1 MKIKVGDIYSTILK
15 PIDYSGLSVIREV
28 CRARPSGFM
37 FMRKYK
43 MGMWD
48 GYISLMGGVYKFPT
62 GLLSRVETALKN
74 RGIEI
79 EYSDIGL
86 QQVVNWHVDENML
99 EGIVL
104 RDYQVD
110 AAIKLLNAKRGV
122 AKMATNSGKTEI
134 IAAILKSLRKNAI
147 IVVHRKEL
155 LYQTAERLAYRTG
168 LDVAR
173 IGDGLEE
180 KGDVTVAMVQTLSA
194 RNYDYSDTKNDI
206 VIVDEC
212 HHVSSDQMMDVL
224 YRIPGE
230 YRYGFSGTPLKDD
243 VLSDLKLISLTGE
256 IVVDISNKYLVDAGY
271 SAKPRVNIITMESVS
286 VDEWEASYQ
295 DAYDTLIVN
304 NDARN
309 GAISRIANTSA
320 GTVLILVERIEHG
333 EILNELIPKSV
344 FVNGSFDSAYRQQIL
359 KKMKSGGVF
368 IATPIFDEGIDVPSI
383 STLIIAC
390 GGNSSNKLLQRLG
403 RGLRKKAYDNV
414 VQVFDFLDDTNIYLF
429 RHSEKRIDTLI
440 EEGFE
445 VVKHEI

>member
-1 MKIKVGDIYSTILK
+1 MKIKVGDIYSQILK

-48 GYISLMGGVYKFPT
+48 GYISLMGGFSKFPT
-62 GLLSRVETALKN
+62 GLLDRVVIALKN
-74 RGIEI
+74 RDIAV
-79 EYSDIGL
+79 EYSDMGL
-86 QQVVNWHVDENML
+86 QQVVNWHIDENML

-134 IAAILKSLRKNAI
+134 IAAILKSLKKRAI
-147 IVVHRKEL
+147 VVVHRKEL
-155 LYQTAERLAYRTG
+155 LYQTAERIAYRTG
-168 LDVAR
+168 FDVGR
-173 IGDGLEE
+173 VGDGICEW
-180 KGDVTVAMVQTLSA
+180 KDITVAMVQTLSQ
-194 RNYDYSDTKNDI
+194 RPFDFSKTHV

-212 HHVSSDQMMDVL
+212 HHTSSDQMMNVL

-230 YRYGFSGTPLKDD
+230 YRYGFSGTPLKND

-256 IVVDISNKYLVDAGY
+256 IVTDISNKYLIDAGY
-271 SAKPRVNIITMESVS
+271 SAKPRVNIVIMDSVS
-286 VDEWEASYQ
+286 IDEWEASYQ
-295 DAYDTLIVN
+295 DAYDSLIVN
-304 NDARN
+304 NDVRN
-309 GAISRIANTSA
+309 RVISEIASGAV
-320 GTVLILVERIEHG
+320 GTVLIMVERIEHG

-344 FVNGSFDSAYRQQIL
+344 FVNGSFDSAYRKKIL

-414 VQVFDFLDDTNIYLF
+414 VQVFDFLDDTNMHLF
-429 RHSEKRIDTLI
+429 RHSENRIDTLI

-445 VVKHEI
+445 VVKHEV

>member
-1 MKIKVGDIYSTILK
+1 
-15 PIDYSGLSVIREV
+15 
-28 CRARPSGFM
+28 
-37 FMRKYK
+37 
-43 MGMWD
+43 
-48 GYISLMGGVYKFPT
+48 
-62 GLLSRVETALKN
+62 
-74 RGIEI
+74 
-79 EYSDIGL
+79 
-86 QQVVNWHVDENML
+86 
-99 EGIVL
+99 
-104 RDYQVD
+104 
-110 AAIKLLNAKRGV
+110 
-122 AKMATNSGKTEI
+122 
-134 IAAILKSLRKNAI
+134 
-147 IVVHRKEL
+147 
-155 LYQTAERLAYRTG
+155 
-168 LDVAR
+168 
-173 IGDGLEE
+173 
-180 KGDVTVAMVQTLSA
+180 
-194 RNYDYSDTKNDI
+194 
-206 VIVDEC
+206 
-212 HHVSSDQMMDVL
+212 
-224 YRIPGE
+224 
-230 YRYGFSGTPLKDD
+230 
-243 VLSDLKLISLTGE
+243 LTGE

-295 DAYDTLIVN
+295 DAYDNLIVN

-333 EILNELIPKSV
+333 EILNRLIPKSV
-344 FVNGSFDSAYRQQIL
+344 FVNGSFDSAYRQKIL

>member
-15 PIDYSGLSVIREV
+15 PIDYSGLSVVREV

-37 FMRKYK
+37 FMKKYK

-48 GYISLMGGVYKFPT
+48 GYISLMGGFSKFPT
-62 GLLSRVETALKN
+62 GLLDRVVLALKN
-74 RGIEI
+74 RDIKV
-79 EYSDIGL
+79 EYADMGL
-86 QQVVNWHVDENML
+86 QQVVNWHVDEKML
-99 EGIVL
+99 NGITL

-122 AKMATNSGKTEI
+122 SKMATNSGKTEI
-134 IAAILKSLRKNAI
+134 IAVILKSLKKRAI
-147 IVVHRKEL
+147 VVVHRKEL
-155 LYQTAERLAYRTG
+155 LYQTAERIAYRTG
-168 LDVAR
+168 FDVGR
-173 IGDGLEE
+173 VGDGICEW
-180 KGDVTVAMVQTLSA
+180 KDITVAMVQTLSQ
-194 RNYDYSDTKNDI
+194 RPFDFSKTHV

-212 HHVSSDQMMDVL
+212 HHTSSDQMMNVL

-230 YRYGFSGTPLKDD
+230 YRYGFSGTPLKND

-256 IVVDISNKYLVDAGY
+256 IITDISNKYLIDAGY
-271 SAKPRVNIITMESVS
+271 SAKPKVNIITMESVS
-286 VDEWEASYQ
+286 LDDWEAAYQ
-295 DAYDTLIVN
+295 DAYDSQIVN
-304 NDARN
+304 NADRN
-309 GAISRIANTSA
+309 HAISKIANTSA
-320 GTVLILVERIEHG
+320 GTVLIMVERIEHG

-344 FVNGSFDSAYRQQIL
+344 FVNGSFDSAYRKKIL

-414 VQVFDFLDDTNIYLF
+414 VQVFDFLDDTNMHLF
-429 RHSEKRIDTLI
+429 RHSENRIDTLI

-445 VVKHEI
+445 VVKHDI

>member
-1 MKIKVGDIYSTILK
+1 MKIKVGDIYSQILK

-48 GYISLMGGVYKFPT
+48 GYISLMGGFSKFPT
-62 GLLSRVETALKN
+62 GLLDRVVIALKN
-74 RGIEI
+74 RDIAV
-79 EYSDIGL
+79 EYSDMGL
-86 QQVVNWHVDENML
+86 QQVVNWHIDENML

-134 IAAILKSLRKNAI
+134 IAAILKSLKKRAI
-147 IVVHRKEL
+147 VVVHRKEL
-155 LYQTAERLAYRTG
+155 LYQTAERIAYRTG
-168 LDVAR
+168 FDVGR
-173 IGDGLEE
+173 VGDGICEW
-180 KGDVTVAMVQTLSA
+180 KDITVAMVQTLSQ
-194 RNYDYSDTKNDI
+194 RPFDFSKTHV

-212 HHVSSDQMMDVL
+212 HHTSSDQMMNVL

-230 YRYGFSGTPLKDD
+230 YRYGFSGTPLKND

-256 IVVDISNKYLVDAGY
+256 IVTDISNKYLIDAGY
-271 SAKPRVNIITMESVS
+271 SAKPRVNIVTMDSFS
-286 VDEWEASYQ
+286 IDEWEASYQ
-295 DAYDTLIVN
+295 DAYDSLIVN
-304 NDARN
+304 NGARN
-309 GAISRIANTSA
+309 RVIAQVASTSA
-320 GTVLILVERIEHG
+320 GTVLIMVERIEHG

-344 FVNGSFDSAYRQQIL
+344 FVNGSFDSAYRKKIL

-414 VQVFDFLDDTNIYLF
+414 VQVFDFLDDRNMHLF
-429 RHSEKRIDTLI
+429 RHSENRIDTLI

-445 VVKHEI
+445 VVKHEV

>member
-1 MKIKVGDIYSTILK
+1 MKIKVGDIYSQILK

-48 GYISLMGGVYKFPT
+48 GYISLMGGFSKFPT
-62 GLLSRVETALKN
+62 GLLDRVVIALKN
-74 RGIEI
+74 RDIAV
-79 EYSDIGL
+79 EYSDMGL
-86 QQVVNWHVDENML
+86 QQVVNWHIDENML

-134 IAAILKSLRKNAI
+134 IAAILKSLKKRAI
-147 IVVHRKEL
+147 VVVHRKEL
-155 LYQTAERLAYRTG
+155 LYQTAERIAYRTG
-168 LDVAR
+168 FDVGR
-173 IGDGLEE
+173 VGDGICEW
-180 KGDVTVAMVQTLSA
+180 KDITVAMVQTLSQ
-194 RNYDYSDTKNDI
+194 RPFDFSKTHV

-212 HHVSSDQMMDVL
+212 HHTSSDQMMNVL

-230 YRYGFSGTPLKDD
+230 YRYGFSGTPLKND

-256 IVVDISNKYLVDAGY
+256 IVTDISNKYLIDAGY
-271 SAKPRVNIITMESVS
+271 SAKPRVNIVTMDSFS
-286 VDEWEASYQ
+286 IDEWEASYQ
-295 DAYDTLIVN
+295 DAYDSLIVN
-304 NDARN
+304 NGARN
-309 GAISRIANTSA
+309 RVIAQVASTSA
-320 GTVLILVERIEHG
+320 GTVLIMVERIEHG

-344 FVNGSFDSAYRQQIL
+344 FVNGSFDSAYRKKIL

-414 VQVFDFLDDTNIYLF
+414 VQVFDFLDDTNMHLF
-429 RHSEKRIDTLI
+429 RHSENRIDTLI

-445 VVKHEI
+445 VVKHEV

>member
-1 MKIKVGDIYSTILK
+1 MKIKVGDIYSQILK

-48 GYISLMGGVYKFPT
+48 GYISLMGGFSKFPT
-62 GLLSRVETALKN
+62 GLLDRVVIALKN
-74 RGIEI
+74 RDIAV
-79 EYSDIGL
+79 EYSDMGL
-86 QQVVNWHVDENML
+86 QQVVNWHIDENML

-134 IAAILKSLRKNAI
+134 IAAILKSLKKRAI
-147 IVVHRKEL
+147 VVVHRKEL
-155 LYQTAERLAYRTG
+155 LYQTAERIAYRTG
-168 LDVAR
+168 FDVGR
-173 IGDGLEE
+173 VGDGICEW
-180 KGDVTVAMVQTLSA
+180 KDITVAMVQTLSQ
-194 RNYDYSDTKNDI
+194 RPFDFSKTHV

-212 HHVSSDQMMDVL
+212 HHTSSDQMMNVL

-230 YRYGFSGTPLKDD
+230 YRYGFSGTPLKND

-256 IVVDISNKYLVDAGY
+256 IVTDISNKYLIDAGY
-271 SAKPRVNIITMESVS
+271 SAKPRVNIVIMDSVS
-286 VDEWEASYQ
+286 IDEWEASYQ
-295 DAYDTLIVN
+295 DAYDSLIVN
-304 NDARN
+304 NGARN
-309 GAISRIANTSA
+309 RVIAQVASTSA
-320 GTVLILVERIEHG
+320 GTVLIMVERIEHG

-344 FVNGSFDSAYRQQIL
+344 FVNGSFDSAYRKKIL

-414 VQVFDFLDDTNIYLF
+414 VQVFDFLDDTNMHLF
-429 RHSEKRIDTLI
+429 RHSENRIDTLI

-445 VVKHEI
+445 VVKHEV